1 MRTLIENG
9 NIVNEGKC
17 FKANI
22 LIEDDKIFTITNKSI
37 RKNSTYD
44 HYIDAKGSFILPGI
58 IDTHVHFREPGLE
71 EKADIDS
78 ESRAAAYGGVTSFFD
93 MPNTIP
99 QTITIKAL
107 QDKYN
112 RAKLKSHINYTFFF
126 GATSNNSDTIKQ
138 LDIHSVPGVKLF
150 MGASTGNMLVD
161 ERSALDNIFE
171 SVANKGLILMTHC
184 EDSAMI
190 NKNMIDA
197 KKIHG
202 ADPNIIYHDIIRS
215 EAACYKSSS
224 LAVELSLKH
233 KTQLHIAH
241 ITTARELSLLNKPNV
256 RDFVTLE
263 AVIAHLIFTNKDYKT
278 IGSLIKCN
286 PAVKSITDR
295 TELRKALA
303 DGRISTIGTDH
314 APHLI
319 SQKQG
324 GCSCAASG
332 MPTIGSLIKCNPA
345 VKSITDRT
353 ELRKALAD
361 GRIST
366 IGTDHAPHLI
376 SQKQGGCSCAAS
388 GMPII
393 QFSLVCMLELVDKG
407 VITLEQLVN
416 LMAHTPSKRFN
427 IDNRGYLRE
436 GYKAD
441 IVIVTPNKQWTVTKD
456 IIQSKCKWSPL
467 IGHIFNWKVEHTFC
481 NGIHL
486 YNNGVFNE
494 NYRGEKLSFRSNIR

>member
-1 MRTLIENG
+1 MRRLIENG

-71 EKADIDS
+71 EKADIES

-332 MPTIGSLIKCNPA
+332 MP
-345 VKSITDRT
+345 
-353 ELRKALAD
+353 
-361 GRIST
+361 
-366 IGTDHAPHLI
+366 
-376 SQKQGGCSCAAS
+376 
-388 GMPII
+388 II